1 MVSTDG
7 WFRGFTEADFQG
19 LPLVIRGESKEVRYL
34 GNGQV
39 VIKFLPSIYSFT
51 ENRCAQV
58 PGSEVPR
65 LWASSIFVDVL
76 RAVGIRHAYREVT
89 DQWVLADLVM
99 PHAAEF
105 RKYGLPAFV
114 PPDLD
119 TAAIAALPKAP
130 PIEIIVKQFLTGTTK
145 HGCIGLADTRVRE
158 SHPFYAGMPI
168 TAEGAF
174 PEMVVRFD
182 WRNPLRDQKRGEQVT
197 VQIVD
202 ALEGANATEK
212 RINAVRD
219 RAYWQQLLPWASRVA
234 DQMLPDQIADWF
246 IDVAKARRT
255 AFLAAKTIAEFL
267 ATKDIVFYDL
277 CMFIA
282 EDGGLVYGELSP
294 DCGRFRHLDLGMLD
308 KDVWRSGGSS
318 DDVVRK
324 WNLLASLMS
333 GGVR

>member
-1 MVSTDG
+1 MDSLA
-7 WFRGFTEADFQG
+7 GFTETNFLA

-39 VIKFLPSIYSFT
+39 VIKFLPTIYSFT
-51 ENRCAQV
+51 ENRCAEV

-65 LWASSIFVDVL
+65 LRASSLLVDVL
-76 RAVGIRHAYREVT
+76 RAAGIRHAYREVT

-99 PHAAEF
+99 PHAVEF

-114 PPDLD
+114 PLDLD
-119 TAAIAALPKAP
+119 AAAFAALPKAP
-130 PIEIIVKQFLTGTTK
+130 PIEIIMKQFLTGTTK
-145 HGCIGLADTRVRE
+145 HGCIGLSGSRVRA

-174 PEMVVRFD
+174 PEMIVRFD
-182 WRNPLRDQKRGEQVT
+182 WRNPLRDQQRGEQVT
-197 VQIVD
+197 AQIVD
-202 ALEGANATEK
+202 ALEGAYAPEH
-212 RINAVRD
+212 RIHELRD
-219 RAYWQQLLPWASRVA
+219 HAYWQQLLPWASRVA
-234 DQMLPDQIADWF
+234 DQILPDQVADWF

-267 ATKDIVFYDL
+267 AAKDIVFYDL

-282 EDGGLVYGELSP
+282 EDGNLVYGELSP
-294 DCGRFRHLDLGMLD
+294 DCGRFRHLDLGSLD
-308 KDVWRSGGSS
+308 KDVWRTGGSS
-318 DDVVRK
+318 ADVMQK
-324 WNLLASLMS
+324 WNLLVSLMS